1 MCVPVWRQHDGASIF
16 QDTCQCIPEKA
27 SGNWIHTS
35 GGFILQNTQ
44 WSILV
49 VSYKLFAACHTRGTK
64 PPCWDA
70 NIAQGQ
76 HQQKAYIIL
85 NGNFLFFLKIQT
97 AGISR
102 VQGGSLETLSRDSC
116 SKFFS
121 FFTRFA
127 NSWQGNHN
135 SVKQITAG
143 PWQSPSPVTDR
154 PHHRSLAPVSYF
166 FNSTVGSIT
175 CNW

>member
-1 MCVPVWRQHDGASIF
+1 MPSPSLDLKVPDASTCV
-16 QDTCQCIPEKA
+16 
-27 SGNWIHTS
+27 TS
-35 GGFILQNTQ
+35 ARWSVRLSRHLSMYPRESVGQLGPYQ
-44 WSILV
+44 WWVHPTKQTMKHLV
-49 VSYKLFAACHTRGTK
+49 VSNRPFVACHSRGTK

-70 NIAQGQ
+70 NVALGQ
-76 HQQKAYIIL
+76 DQQKAYIVL
-85 NGNFLFFLKIQT
+85 NGNFQT
-97 AGISR
+97 GISR

-143 PWQSPSPVTDR
+143 P
-154 PHHRSLAPVSYF
+154 
-166 FNSTVGSIT
+166 
-175 CNW
+175 

>member
-1 MCVPVWRQHDGASIF
+1 MRVPVWRQHDGASVF

-35 GGFILQNTQ
+35 GGFILQNKQ

-49 VSYKLFAACHTRGTK
+49 VSNRPFAACHSRGTK

-70 NIAQGQ
+70 NVALGQ
-76 HQQKAYIIL
+76 DQQKAYIIL
-85 NGNFLFFLKIQT
+85 NANFLFFLKIQT
-97 AGISR
+97 GISR
-102 VQGGSLETLSRDSC
+102 VQSGSLETLFRNSC

-121 FFTRFA
+121 LFTRFD

-143 PWQSPSPVTDR
+143 PWQSPSPVTNR
-154 PHHRSLAPVSYF
+154 PHHRGLALASYF
-166 FNSTVGSIT
+166 F
-175 CNW
+175 